1 MAIVSRAQ
9 PAKTEQPPPAAP
21 AVGSPCWQEAAQ
33 CPPEKCIWCWA
44 WQEILAQN
52 PHLRKKR
59 QVCQGAPTYSWSAP
73 QEVAVMLPQAVC
85 SFGSTDTCK
94 HQWFP
99 AGFGQQSLHDRGG
112 KLSCWQKQVPGCV
125 PWSNLGGDNFPMS
138 KHRWWIPQHRIHCI
152 PKSSLSLLPCWW
164 TFTYVACKSLPY
176 YREWLFRLL
185 EFSAGCD
192 ALLLQVLLSCAVSE
206 WPSQHTLQVGVLYL

>member
-52 PHLRKKR
+52 PHLMRKKR

-73 QEVAVMLPQAVC
+73 QEVAVMLPQAQFAVLVLQIPANT
-85 SFGSTDTCK
+85 SGSQLALGSNHFMTREPNSPADKNGCLAACHGVTWEEITSPWANTGGGSHSTGFTASQRAPSAC
-94 HQWFP
+94 FP
-99 AGFGQQSLHDRGG
+99 ADGHLHMLLVRASRTTGSDSSGYWSFQLAVMHFYCRFFFPVQFQSGHP
-112 KLSCWQKQVPGCV
+112 ST
-125 PWSNLGGDNFPMS
+125 
-138 KHRWWIPQHRIHCI
+138 HC
-152 PKSSLSLLPCWW
+152 
-164 TFTYVACKSLPY
+164 
-176 YREWLFRLL
+176 R
-185 EFSAGCD
+185 
-192 ALLLQVLLSCAVSE
+192 
-206 WPSQHTLQVGVLYL
+206 